1 MLMLSSCKLLL
12 VIIRIV
18 DIFFFK
24 NVFPC
29 LDLYS
34 GGGRCQIQVIKQLYK
49 PEEKWVFDLVA
60 PFTVWEKNALQ
71 SHCDSKPM
79 LVGTSLYNSLCSL

>member
-1 MLMLSSCKLLL
+1 MLSSCKLLL

-49 PEEKWVFDLVA
+49 PEEK
-60 PFTVWEKNALQ
+60 
-71 SHCDSKPM
+71 
-79 LVGTSLYNSLCSL
+79 